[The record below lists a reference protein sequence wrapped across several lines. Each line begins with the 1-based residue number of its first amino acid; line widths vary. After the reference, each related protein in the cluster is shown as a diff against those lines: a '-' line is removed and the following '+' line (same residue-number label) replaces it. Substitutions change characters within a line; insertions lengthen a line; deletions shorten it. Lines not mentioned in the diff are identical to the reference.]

1 MFLIQYF
8 WSDIDRVIQEN
19 QAIRDEVNE
28 AIGKEW
34 KKMCSADQKEYL
46 KEHVFKN
53 SERCGRMIDN
63 YRTQT
68 IDRYQVDSNIEYLI
82 ASTFRKIELC
92 RRSAQL
98 GRRLHA
104 YYIK

>member
-1 MFLIQYF
+1 
-8 WSDIDRVIQEN
+8 
-19 QAIRDEVNE
+19 
-28 AIGKEW
+28 
-34 KKMCSADQKEYL
+34 MCSADQKEYL

-98 GRRLHA
+98 GRSQYA
-104 YYIK
+104 YTVKSIFAGSRRNK